1 MAFDVKKWLADQT
14 AALGLEDTERAAAEK
29 LLTNPKFQ
37 QDFVPTPVFHSTVDR
52 VKNQFQ
58 SQLDEVLDY
67 NNQWQE
73 KYETEFKPALD
84 AVARLRQAGADMSG
98 YRNDGA
104 GGVKDQSGN
113 RLSADEVQE
122 LINQSLEPVRAVG
135 IDYATFITE
144 KGVEYSTTYKKPFK
158 ASEFRKFAYENRE
171 QFPTLQSAFD
181 AYTADDRKAQEE
193 KDKEDW
199 KTAERERIRLE
210 LQSSQGLPEAGYGGD
225 TGSPLFIA
233 NEQKEDVSRDAAR
246 QAFAKQFAN
255 VDFSKVTS

>member
-1 MAFDVKKWLADQT
+1 MPFDVKKWLADQT
-14 AALGLEDTERAAAEK
+14 AALGLEDSERAAAEK

-37 QDFVPTPVFHSTVDR
+37 QDFVPTPVFHSTVDK

-84 AVARLRQAGADMSG
+84 AVARLKNGGFDVSG
-98 YRNDGA
+98 FRNDGD
-104 GGVKDQSGN
+104 GGVRDRSGN
-113 RLSADEVQE
+113 QISAEQIQD
-122 LINQSLEPVRAVG
+122 LIDQRLEPVRAVG
-135 IDYATFITE
+135 IDYATFLTE

-158 ASEFRKFAYENRE
+158 ASEFRKFAFENRE
-171 QFPTLQSAFD
+171 QYPTLQSAFD
-181 AYTADDRKAQEE
+181 AYTAEDRKALE
-193 KDKEDW
+193 DKEREDW
-199 KTAERERIRLE
+199 KTAERDRIRLE

-225 TGSPLFIA
+225 SGSPLFIA
-233 NEQKEDVSRDAAR
+233 NEQKTEMSRDEAR
-246 QAFAKQFAN
+246 QAFAKQYAN